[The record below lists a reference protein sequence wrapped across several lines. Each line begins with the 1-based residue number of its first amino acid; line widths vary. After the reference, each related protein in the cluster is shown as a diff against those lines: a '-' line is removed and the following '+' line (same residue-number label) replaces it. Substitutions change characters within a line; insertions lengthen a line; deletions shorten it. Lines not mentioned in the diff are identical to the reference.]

1 MQMKTL
7 NLKSFNCL
15 GSLSSEV
22 EDQDQNMD
30 LDSNTIILFP
40 HDKQSEF
47 SSESIM
53 SFTTRQ
59 TKWRFSYFD
68 ESISGG
74 KVVAGTI
81 YGEHK
86 RYRFFVSYLTFYSVL
101 LFRGGSASSH
111 LELDVFYT
119 QRLQKA

>member
-53 SFTTRQ
+53 SFTTCQ

-74 KVVAGTI
+74 KAVAGTI
-81 YGEHK
+81 YDEHK
-86 RYRFFVSYLTFYSVL
+86 RYPCTLHLRMVL
-101 LFRGGSASSH
+101 IFHPILAHQGRPHRMPDS
-111 LELDVFYT
+111 
-119 QRLQKA
+119 